1 MKHLKESIMSD
12 EIVNQDI
19 ENTAKNVKT
28 SEEAMEVIKE
38 MEKNFRSN
46 KFSILWFCLPTSSNI

>member
-1 MKHLKESIMSD
+1 MSD

-38 MEKNFRSN
+38 MEKNIRSN
-46 KFSILWFCLPTSSNI
+46 KFSILWLCLPTSSNI

>member
-38 MEKNFRSN
+38 MEKKFRSN